1 MAFAAPRPA
10 AGRGGRQVGGGPTA
24 PVGAEPCD
32 GPTLGLEM
40 AVAGAGVRLERPA
53 RRPAA
58 RNAPGTPTSLAL
70 GRAGERGAAQVSL
83 SERRRMRPASAPAP
97 APQASDELWNSDK
110 GFINDFRGF
119 RQLNR
124 PGSLHAGRWESRGR
138 FGAAEA
144 GPTPLRCPAGRRAG
158 EKRGGGNF
166 GEDEGQVE
174 PEKEATHPTV
184 APDLHANRW
193 QGRATPPRSEEFR
206 YNKFMSSG
214 RHAGRWEERAA
225 FGDQGREFE
234 EVGDA
239 GGETW
244 EPLRERPLTP
254 TAVDRKRAVLLRAGS
269 GFHNKCAS
277 LAKAYEGA
285 CEVDEAHTDCFGVAC
300 GRGLGTRR
308 AALEFLVD
316 RRSRVEARLA
326 CRGQDGGRAK
336 VKMRRA

>member
-10 AGRGGRQVGGGPTA
+10 AGCGGRRWEGEPAA
-24 PVGAEPCD
+24 PAGVEPCN
-32 GPTLGLEM
+32 GPGLEM
-40 AVAGAGVRLERPA
+40 TVAGAGLRLERPA

-97 APQASDELWNSDK
+97 AQQVGDELWNCDK
-110 GFINDFRGF
+110 GFINDYRGF
-119 RQLNR
+119 RQRNHR
-124 PGSLHAGRWESRGR
+124 PGNLHAGRWESRGR

-144 GPTPLRCPAGRRAG
+144 DSTPSRCQADRRAVK
-158 EKRGGGNF
+158 ERGGDNF
-166 GEDEGQVE
+166 GKAEGQE
-174 PEKEATHPTV
+174 ELEKEVNHPTV

-193 QGRATPPRSEEFR
+193 QGRATPLRSEEFR

-225 FGDQGREFE
+225 FGDQGRNVEG
-234 EVGDA
+234 GDGA
-239 GGETW
+239 EGETW
-244 EPLRERPLTP
+244 EPLRERPVTP
-254 TAVDRKRAVLLRAGS
+254 TTADRKRAVLLQAGS
-269 GFHNKCAS
+269 GFHNKRAS

-316 RRSRVEARLA
+316 RRSRRVAAHFA
-326 CRGQDGGRAK
+326 CRGQDFGRG
-336 VKMRRA
+336 